1 MKKTLSFILA
11 LLMLSASFASCSE
24 KQQDEAE
31 SESESETAAAAAEAA
46 QESEETIETETEEKI
61 TDDLPEKDYN
71 DMDFAIYTRN
81 NTSHSLFLVEEM
93 NGEEM
98 NDAIYQRNLNVED
111 RFGVHFIETEYSDEG
126 LPLTLITAGDNT
138 YSLMNVRCTAAS
150 NIAQKGYAF
159 ALDTLEYIDLTK
171 PYWDE
176 SSTRDIN
183 VGEKNYFAIGDANL
197 VSIDFTNIL
206 LYNKNLL
213 ENLYPDTS
221 LYTLVDE
228 GQWTFDKYGEI
239 TATAT
244 SDING
249 DGKFDKEDQ
258 YGMLGV
264 AKYMQCSLIQAG
276 GAMYVS
282 KDEDNYPVYDMATN
296 EHFINVFEKVFAI
309 CNESGAWY
317 ISSEDSNEAPTYH
330 SMFREDKG
338 LFLTTMFHLVE
349 SLRDMESD
357 FGIVPFPK
365 YDEDQENYITRV
377 SFFDTSIIPITVP
390 DKECSSIILEALTC
404 ESRNVV
410 IPAYY
415 DICLKS
421 KYSRDADSSRM
432 IDIILD
438 NRVID
443 FGDTYFQGTI
453 RDGFV
458 AKAFMNNDKTSMIS
472 TASKYQKMVDK
483 TIKKMNEAFNEI
495 DS

>member
-1 MKKTLSFILA
+1 MKKTLSLIMA
-11 LLMLSASFASCSE
+11 LLMLSASLAACSE

-31 SESESETAAAAAEAA
+31 SETETESETVAAAAEAV
-46 QESEETIETETEEKI
+46 EETLETEAEEKI
-61 TDDLPEKDYN
+61 TDDLPEKDFN
-71 DMDFAIYTRN
+71 EMDFAIYTRN
-81 NTSHSLFLVEEM
+81 NTTHSLFLVEEM

-98 NDAIYQRNLNVED
+98 NDAIFQRNLTVED
-111 RFGVHFIETEYSDEG
+111 RFNVKFSETEYSDEG

-138 YSLMNVRCTAAS
+138 YSLMNVRCTAA
-150 NIAQKGYAF
+150 NTIAQKGYAF

-176 SSTRDIN
+176 SATRDIN

-197 VSIDFTNIL
+197 AAIDFTNIL
-206 LYNKNLL
+206 LYNKSLL

-221 LYTLVDE
+221 LYTIVDE
-228 GQWTFDKYGEI
+228 GKWTFDKFGEI
-239 TATAT
+239 AATAT
-244 SDING
+244 SDIDG
-249 DGKFDKEDQ
+249 DGKFTEADR

-276 GAMYVS
+276 DAMYVS
-282 KDEDNYPVYDMATN
+282 KDDNNYPVYDMTTN
-296 EHFINVFEKVFAI
+296 EHFVNVFEKVFAI

-317 ISSEDSNEAPTYH
+317 KSSDGSNEAPTYH

-338 LFLTTMFHLVE
+338 LFLTTMFQLVE

-365 YDEDQENYITRV
+365 YDEKQENHITRV
-377 SFFDTSIIPITVP
+377 SFFDTSVIPVTVP

-443 FGDTYFQGTI
+443 FGDTYFQSSI

-458 AKAFMNNDKTSMIS
+458 VSAFINNNKTSMIS
-472 TASKYQKMVDK
+472 AAAKYQKMVDK
-483 TIKKMNEAFNEI
+483 TLSKMNEAFNEI
-495 DS
+495 G